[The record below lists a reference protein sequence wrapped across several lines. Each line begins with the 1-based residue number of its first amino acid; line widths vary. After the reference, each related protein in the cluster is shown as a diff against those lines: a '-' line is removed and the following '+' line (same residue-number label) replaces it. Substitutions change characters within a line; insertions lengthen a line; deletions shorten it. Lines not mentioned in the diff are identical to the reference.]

1 MVRFC
6 CALRVQLIKRDL
18 LAGSTTLVLVVYNVV
33 GWFANNICTFVNVV
47 SYVIFSLADIQ
58 VYVHSC

>member
-6 CALRVQLIKRDL
+6 RALRVQLIKRDL

-33 GWFANNICTFVNVV
+33 GWFANNALLST
-47 SYVIFSLADIQ
+47 
-58 VYVHSC
+58 